1 VQRENNLTK
10 FGNIGLACE
19 FIRAGAGLSGMILL
33 VVAISMSTASCSLF
47 GGSPVHEKVVSHP
60 EEKGAADP
68 YQIGRDDE
76 LEIIVWTQP
85 QLSGKVTVASDGT
98 ISMPLIGRVPAAGMT
113 PDQLKAD
120 LEKRYARYVHGANA
134 TVRVSD
140 PASHVFY
147 VLGEVNKPGA
157 YKLHSGE
164 VLSQALAE
172 AGGLGQ
178 YADAGR
184 IRILRHKENETVV
197 LTVNYNVV
205 RSGGDVS
212 ADVPVKPGDTVQV
225 P

>member
-1 VQRENNLTK
+1 MK
-10 FGNIGLACE
+10 IGNIEFAHDYVRARAALTGTVLLAM
-19 FIRAGAGLSGMILL
+19 A
-33 VVAISMSTASCSLF
+33 VSMSMAACSLF
-47 GGSPVHEKVVSHP
+47 DGSPVHQKVVAHP
-60 EEKGAADP
+60 QEKAAADP

-76 LEIIVWTQP
+76 LDIIVWTQP

-98 ISMPLIGRVPAAGMT
+98 ISMPLIGRIPVAGMT
-113 PDQLKAD
+113 PDQLKVD
-120 LEKRYARYVHGANA
+120 LDKRYARYVHDANA
-134 TVRVSD
+134 TVRVAD

-147 VLGEVNKPGA
+147 ALGEVNKPGV

-178 YADAGR
+178 FADAGK

-197 LTVNYNVV
+197 ITVNYYVV

-212 ADVPVKPGDTVQV
+212 ADVPVEPGDTVQV

>member
-1 VQRENNLTK
+1 MK
-10 FGNIGLACE
+10 ISKIE
-19 FIRAGAGLSGMILL
+19 FAHDFVRAGAALTGTVLL
-33 VVAISMSTASCSLF
+33 AVAISISMAACSLF
-47 GGSPVHEKVVSHP
+47 DSSPVREKVVPHDATT
-60 EEKGAADP
+60 KNADP
-68 YQIGRDDE
+68 YTIGSDDE

-98 ISMPLIGRVPAAGMT
+98 ISMPLIGRVPAAGLT

-147 VLGEVNKPGA
+147 VLGQVNKPGA

-178 YADAGR
+178 FADSGK

-197 LTVNYNVV
+197 LTVNYYVV

>member
-1 VQRENNLTK
+1 MK
-10 FGNIGLACE
+10 FGNIEFACE
-19 FIRAGAGLSGMILL
+19 FIRAGMGLSGMVL
-33 VVAISMSTASCSLF
+33 VAVAISMSMGACSLF
-47 GGSPVHEKVVSHP
+47 DSSPVREKVVAHP
-60 EEKGAADP
+60 EDKAAADP
-68 YQIGRDDE
+68 YLIGRDDE
-76 LEIIVWTQP
+76 LDIIVWTQP

-98 ISMPLIGRVPAAGMT
+98 ISMPLIGRVPAAGLT

-147 VLGEVNKPGA
+147 VLGEVNKPGV

-178 YADAGR
+178 FADAGK
-184 IRILRHKENETVV
+184 IRILRHKESETVV

-205 RSGGDVS
+205 RSGGDLS
-212 ADVPVKPGDTVQV
+212 ADVPVQPGDTVQV

>member
-1 VQRENNLTK
+1 MK
-10 FGNIGLACE
+10 IGEIQFTNGKIRDCAALAARV
-19 FIRAGAGLSGMILL
+19 FA
-33 VVAISMSTASCSLF
+33 VVAISTSMTACGLF
-47 GGSPVHEKVVSHP
+47 DGSAVKQKVISHP
-60 EEKGAADP
+60 QAKAADP
-68 YQIGRDDE
+68 YQIGSDDE

-98 ISMPLIGRVPAAGMT
+98 IAMPLIGRVPAAGLT

-147 VLGEVNKPGA
+147 VLGEVNKPGVF
-157 YKLHSGE
+157 KLHSGE

-172 AGGLGQ
+172 AGGLGEF
-178 YADAGR
+178 ADAGK

-197 LTVNYNVV
+197 LTINYYMVG
-205 RSGGDVS
+205 SGGDVS
-212 ADVPVKPGDTVQV
+212 ADVPVEPGDTVQV

>member
-1 VQRENNLTK
+1 MK
-10 FGNIGLACE
+10 FGNIEFACE
-19 FIRAGAGLSGMILL
+19 FIRAGAGLSAMVLL
-33 VVAISMSTASCSLF
+33 AVAISMSTASCSLF
-47 GGSPVHEKVVSHP
+47 DGSPVHEKVVSRP
-60 EEKGAADP
+60 EEKAAADP
-68 YQIGRDDE
+68 YVIGRDDE
-76 LEIIVWTQP
+76 LEIVVWNQP

-113 PDQLKAD
+113 PDQLKVE
-120 LEKRYARYVHGANA
+120 LEKRYVRYVHDANA
-134 TVRVSD
+134 TVRVAD

-147 VLGEVNKPGA
+147 VLGEVNKPGV

-178 YADAGR
+178 FADAGK
-184 IRILRHKENETVV
+184 IRILRHKQNETVV
-197 LTVNYNVV
+197 VTVNYYVV

-212 ADVPVKPGDTVQV
+212 ADVLVEPGDTVQV

>member
-1 VQRENNLTK
+1 
-10 FGNIGLACE
+10 
-19 FIRAGAGLSGMILL
+19 
-33 VVAISMSTASCSLF
+33 MSACSLF
-47 GGSPVHEKVVSHP
+47 DSAPVREKVVQHP
-60 EEKGAADP
+60 VAKTPDP
-68 YQIGRDDE
+68 YMIGSDDE
-76 LEIIVWTQP
+76 LDIIVWTQP

-98 ISMPLIGRVPAAGMT
+98 IAMPLIGRVPAAGLT

-147 VLGEVNKPGA
+147 VLGQVNKPGA

-172 AGGLGQ
+172 AGGLAEF
-178 YADAGR
+178 ADPGKV
-184 IRILRHKENETVV
+184 RILRHKESETVV

-212 ADVPVKPGDTVQV
+212 ADVPVEPGDTVQV

>member
-1 VQRENNLTK
+1 MKVCTIEPRWSLAYGSTALTVT
-10 FGNIGLACE
+10 
-19 FIRAGAGLSGMILL
+19 IL
-33 VVAISMSTASCSLF
+33 VAAAISIATSGCSVF
-47 GGSPVHEKVVSHP
+47 NSSPVNEKVVP
-60 EEKGAADP
+60 REPTKNADP
-68 YQIGRDDE
+68 YVIGSDDE

-85 QLSGKVTVASDGT
+85 QLSGKVIVASDGT
-98 ISMPLIGRVPAAGMT
+98 IAMPLIGRVPAAGQT

-120 LEKRYARYVHGANA
+120 LDKRYARYIHGANA

-147 VLGEVNKPGA
+147 VLGEVNKPGV

-178 YADAGR
+178 FADAGK

-197 LTVNYNVV
+197 LTVNYYVV

-212 ADVPVKPGDTVQV
+212 ADVPVEPGDTVSV

>member
-1 VQRENNLTK
+1 MK
-10 FGNIGLACE
+10 ISKIE
-19 FIRAGAGLSGMILL
+19 FARDCIRAGAALTGTGIL
-33 VVAISMSTASCSLF
+33 VVAISTSMAACSLF
-47 GGSPVHEKVVSHP
+47 DSAPVREKVVQHP
-60 EEKGAADP
+60 VAKTPDP
-68 YQIGRDDE
+68 YMIGSDDE
-76 LEIIVWTQP
+76 LDIIVWTQP

-98 ISMPLIGRVPAAGMT
+98 IAMPLIGRVPAAGLT

-120 LEKRYARYVHGANA
+120 LEKRYARYVHAANA

-147 VLGEVNKPGA
+147 VLGQVNKPGA

-172 AGGLGQ
+172 AGGLAEF
-178 YADAGR
+178 ADPGK
-184 IRILRHKENETVV
+184 IRILRHKESETVV

-212 ADVPVKPGDTVQV
+212 ADVPVEPGDTVQV

>member
-1 VQRENNLTK
+1 MKDSIEPAHAVR
-10 FGNIGLACE
+10 
-19 FIRAGAGLSGMILL
+19 RAGSAKTAAILL
-33 VVAISMSTASCSLF
+33 GVTLSISTAACSMF
-47 GGSPVHEKVVSHP
+47 DSTPVQEKVVQHAVAKDRT
-60 EEKGAADP
+60 EP
-68 YQIGRDDE
+68 YVIGSDDD

-85 QLSGKVTVASDGT
+85 QLSGRVIVASDGT
-98 ISMPLIGRVPAAGMT
+98 IAMPLIGRVPASGQT

-120 LEKRYARYVHGANA
+120 LEKRYARYVHGANV
-134 TVRVSD
+134 TVRVAD

-147 VLGEVNKPGA
+147 VLGEVNRPGV

-178 YADAGR
+178 FADAAK
-184 IRILRHKENETVV
+184 IRILRHEDKETVV
-197 LTVNYNVV
+197 LTVNYVVV

-212 ADVPVKPGDTVQV
+212 ADVPMEPGDTVQV

>member
-1 VQRENNLTK
+1 MK
-10 FGNIGLACE
+10 ISKIE
-19 FIRAGAGLSGMILL
+19 FARDCIRAGAALTGTGIL
-33 VVAISMSTASCSLF
+33 VVAISTSMAACSLF
-47 GGSPVHEKVVSHP
+47 DSAPVREKVVQHP
-60 EEKGAADP
+60 VAKTPDP
-68 YQIGRDDE
+68 YMIGSDDE
-76 LEIIVWTQP
+76 LDIIVWTQP

-98 ISMPLIGRVPAAGMT
+98 IAMPLIGRVPAAGLT
-113 PDQLKAD
+113 PDQLKVD

-147 VLGEVNKPGA
+147 ALGQVNKPGA

-172 AGGLGQ
+172 AGGLAEF
-178 YADAGR
+178 ADPGK
-184 IRILRHKENETVV
+184 IRILRHKESETVV

-212 ADVPVKPGDTVQV
+212 ADVPVEPGDTVQV

>member
-1 VQRENNLTK
+1 MK
-10 FGNIGLACE
+10 IGTIG
-19 FIRAGAGLSGMILL
+19 FVPGFTRAGAALTGRILL
-33 VVAISMSTASCSLF
+33 VVTISMSTAACALF
-47 GGSPVHEKVVSHP
+47 NSTPVRQKVVARP
-60 EEKGAADP
+60 AAKNADP
-68 YQIGRDDE
+68 YVIGRDDE

-85 QLSGKVTVASDGT
+85 QLSGKVVVASDGT
-98 ISMPLIGRVPAAGMT
+98 IAMPLIGRVPVDGLT
-113 PDQLKAD
+113 PDTLKVD
-120 LEKRYARYVHGANA
+120 LEKRYARYVPGANV
-134 TVRVSD
+134 TVRVAD

-147 VLGEVNKPGA
+147 VLGEVNKPGV

-178 YADAGR
+178 FADAGK

-197 LTVNYNVV
+197 LTVNYKVV

-212 ADVPVKPGDTVQV
+212 ADVPVEPGDTVSV

>member
-1 VQRENNLTK
+1 MKIFTIELVP
-10 FGNIGLACE
+10 E
-19 FIRAGAGLSGMILL
+19 FARAGAALSVTILL
-33 VVAISMSTASCSLF
+33 AVAISMSIAACSLF
-47 GGSPVHEKVVSHP
+47 NSNPVGEKVVPHAVA
-60 EEKGAADP
+60 KAADP
-68 YQIGRDDE
+68 YRIGSDDE

-85 QLSGKVTVASDGT
+85 QLSGKVVVASDGT
-98 ISMPLIGRVPAAGMT
+98 IAMPLIGRVPAAGLT

-120 LEKRYARYVHGANA
+120 LEKRYARYVHDANA

-147 VLGEVNKPGA
+147 VLGSVNKPGV

-172 AGGLGQ
+172 AGGLGE
-178 YADAGR
+178 YADAGK
-184 IRILRHKENETVV
+184 IRILRRKENETVV
-197 LTVNYNVV
+197 LTVNYKVV

-212 ADVPVKPGDTVQV
+212 ADVPVEPGDTVSV

>member
-1 VQRENNLTK
+1 MK
-10 FGNIGLACE
+10 ISKIE
-19 FIRAGAGLSGMILL
+19 FAHDYVRASATLIVTGLL
-33 VVAISMSTASCSLF
+33 VVAISISMAACSLF
-47 GGSPVHEKVVSHP
+47 DSAPVREKVVQHP
-60 EEKGAADP
+60 AAKTPDP
-68 YQIGRDDE
+68 YMIGSDDE
-76 LEIIVWTQP
+76 LDIIVWTQP

-98 ISMPLIGRVPAAGMT
+98 IAMPLIGRVPAAGLT

-147 VLGEVNKPGA
+147 ALGQVNKPGA

-172 AGGLGQ
+172 AGGLAEF
-178 YADAGR
+178 ADPGK
-184 IRILRHKENETVV
+184 IRILRHKESETVV

-212 ADVPVKPGDTVQV
+212 ADVPVEPGDTVQV

>member
-1 VQRENNLTK
+1 MQII
-10 FGNIGLACE
+10 NIELAHDY
-19 FIRAGAGLSGMILL
+19 IRAGAALTGPVLL
-33 VVAISMSTASCSLF
+33 AVVISISMAACSLF
-47 GGSPVHEKVVSHP
+47 DSSPVREKVVQHP
-60 EEKGAADP
+60 VAKTADP
-68 YQIGRDDE
+68 YIIGSDDE

-98 ISMPLIGRVPAAGMT
+98 ISMPLIGRVPAAGLT

-120 LEKRYARYVHGANA
+120 LEKRYVRYVHGANA
-134 TVRVSD
+134 TVRVTD

-147 VLGEVNKPGA
+147 VLGQVNKPGA

-172 AGGLGQ
+172 AGGLAEF
-178 YADAGR
+178 ADAGKV
-184 IRILRHKENETVV
+184 RILRHKESETVV

-212 ADVPVKPGDTVQV
+212 ADVPVEPGDTVQV